1 LGSFTRRR
9 RADNGPDLLHG
20 RGEGGRVGTGRP
32 ASHLNPLA
40 DGAGGR
46 GGGRPLHLVQTH
58 LDSLLQARAR
68 QNDLVQVFF
77 LLADDLFHL
86 LAKGFGREGLAAVL
100 LGGAAGV
107 EAGVAPHL
115 RFYHLQDSHALLT
128 PSSRPNET
136 FKNKIHTD

>member
-20 RGEGGRVGTGRP
+20 RGEGGRVWT
-32 ASHLNPLA
+32 ASSHLNPLA
-40 DGAGGR
+40 DGTGGR

-77 LLADDLFHL
+77 LLADDLFDL
-86 LAKGFGREGLAAVL
+86 LAQGFGREGLAGVL

-107 EAGVAPHL
+107 EACVAPHL
-115 RFYHLQDSHALLT
+115 RFYHLQDSNHHSHPYPPYLI
-128 PSSRPNET
+128 PH
-136 FKNKIHTD
+136 F